1 MAHASIRIVSNWL
14 EHQSDIFF
22 LEKLTK
28 KIKYDD
34 NVSFD
39 STDYYSGEISK
50 LVSPEIVC
58 DLNHWL
64 EVGCQ

>member
-1 MAHASIRIVSNWL
+1 MRQLGLFQIGWNTRAT
-14 EHQSDIFF
+14 FF

-39 STDYYSGEISK
+39 STDCYSGEISK

>member
-1 MAHASIRIVSNWL
+1 MVEIPER
-14 EHQSDIFF
+14 QFF

-39 STDYYSGEISK
+39 STDYYSREISK
-50 LVSPEIVC
+50 LVCSEIVC

-64 EVGCQ
+64 ELGCQ